1 MTTQYLG
8 LAQLP
13 HDIETQAVSRISTS
27 VTKKIKERYGFGLK
41 ISRADYGSKCID
53 EVNEWIKSYDPKFKE
68 RLEGPKETCLRNTD
82 FIINLDTN
90 TFASV
95 IVGTSKID
103 DISFLKAIAGRDNS
117 SSTNS
122 DYDIKLYIFGKKAK
136 KYSEEINNILK
147 EYAKDKLYMY
157 SVSGGT
163 DNEEFNSIISDMH
176 LRSMNTLFFDNSVKE
191 KVIAHIQSFLDN
203 REIYEKRDL
212 LYKTGILLYGDPGTG
227 KSSLA
232 NAIAT
237 HFNDSL
243 IVIDMASFDK
253 LDVNTLS
260 QSINADDN
268 QYVILLED
276 VDCIFK
282 SLDRT
287 DDSNITK
294 DDLKIV
300 NKLLQF
306 TDSNSSPNN
315 VIFVATT
322 NHYDKLDA
330 AITRSGRFDL
340 QIEVKGI
347 SKETAIKM
355 CKSFDLTDKEIDNII
370 KDTEFPVNQS
380 KLQEKILKAI
390 KNSLNNKGDK

>member
-90 TFASV
+90 TFVSV

-117 SSTNS
+117 SSANS

-276 VDCIFK
+276 IDCIFK

-322 NHYDKLDA
+322 NHFDKLDT

-370 KDTEFPVNQS
+370 KNVEFPVNQS
-380 KLQEKILKAI
+380 KLQEKILEAI

>member
-276 VDCIFK
+276 IDCIFK

-287 DDSNITK
+287 DDITK

-370 KDTEFPVNQS
+370 KDVEFPVNQS
-380 KLQEKILKAI
+380 KLQEKILEAI

>member
-117 SSTNS
+117 SATNS

-191 KVIAHIQSFLDN
+191 KVITHIQSFLDN

-276 VDCIFK
+276 IDCIFK

-322 NHYDKLDA
+322 NHFDKLDA

-340 QIEVKGI
+340 QIEVEGI

-370 KDTEFPVNQS
+370 KNVEFPVNQS
-380 KLQEKILKAI
+380 KLQEKILEAI